1 MYATVCVCP
10 GAIRLFLSNL
20 AVLTGHIFFQIWK
33 ALTLRHFCEN
43 KLMNLLCSSFS
54 DKAERE
60 EIRLTVDTVLPE
72 VQYISDM
79 ELCANMFNGL
89 ENAFRAGT
97 ELENDCRWIE
107 LHSSI
112 RQDKLLVEIRN
123 PYVGQVSFEDEMP
136 VSDQEGHGYGCR
148 SIRSIAQQHR
158 GVCLFE
164 AEDGVFVLR
173 VVLPMNSDRH

>member
-1 MYATVCVCP
+1 
-10 GAIRLFLSNL
+10 
-20 AVLTGHIFFQIWK
+20 
-33 ALTLRHFCEN
+33 
-43 KLMNLLCSSFS
+43 MNLLCSSFS
-54 DKAERE
+54 DKAERA

-89 ENAFRAGT
+89 ENAFCAGA

-136 VSDQEGHGYGCR
+136 VSDQEGHGYGCW

-158 GVCLFE
+158 GVCMFV
-164 AEDGVFVLR
+164 AEDGHGLCVNKNAELLKIEQYKKGGTPANNIEGIV
-173 VVLPMNSDRH
+173 PSSA